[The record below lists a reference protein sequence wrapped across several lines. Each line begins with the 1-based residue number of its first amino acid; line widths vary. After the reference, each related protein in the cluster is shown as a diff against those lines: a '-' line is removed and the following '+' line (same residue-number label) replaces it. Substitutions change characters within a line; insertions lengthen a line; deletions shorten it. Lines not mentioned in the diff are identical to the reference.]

1 MPQITITRKDLEAMS
16 ALAKK
21 HGSKKFFMAKDQG
34 AYVGVCGGDHDKG
47 TFENH
52 IVYFKGM
59 DPKKNPYDFYDNA
72 RYAFGGDDFGEHFD
86 IDIIHKLVADPLTTK
101 MVVKVGRSSINI
113 SSYARKAPAAPKAA
127 PKKAAPK
134 PTTSKSTIGQIAMRG
149 IENGMTNEAII
160 SLVKS
165 VYPDAKTSN
174 ASINWYR
181 SKMRKAQS

>member
-1 MPQITITRKDLEAMS
+1 MTQITITRKDLEAMS

-21 HGSKKFFMAKDQG
+21 HGSKKFFMAKDEG
-34 AYVGVCGGDHDKG
+34 AYVGVTGGSQDEG

-52 IVYFKGM
+52 LCYFKGM
-59 DPKKNPYDFYDNA
+59 NPKTNEDAWDNA

-101 MVVKVGRSSINI
+101 MVIKVGRSNISI
-113 SSYARKAPAAPKAA
+113 SSYARKAPAAPAAPKVA

-134 PTTSKSTIGQIAMRG
+134 AKGKETIGNLATQAIR
-149 IENGMTNEAII
+149 NGMTNEQILE
-160 SLVKS
+160 LVKA
-165 VYPDAKTSN
+165 VFPNAKTSN

-181 SKMRKAQS
+181 SQLNKKA

>member
-1 MPQITITRKDLEAMS
+1 MTQITITRKDLEAMS

-21 HGSKKFFMAKDQG
+21 HGTKKFFMAKDEG
-34 AYVGVCGGDHDKG
+34 AYVGVTGGKDE

-52 IVYFKGM
+52 ICYFKGM
-59 DPKKNPYDFYDNA
+59 NPKINDDAWDNA
-72 RYAFGGDDFGEHFD
+72 RHAFGGDDFGEHFD
-86 IDIIHKLVADPLTTK
+86 MDIIHKLVADPLTTK
-101 MVVKVGRSSINI
+101 MVIKVGRSSISI

-134 PTTSKSTIGQIAMRG
+134 ATTSKSTIGQIATRA
-149 IENGMTNEAII
+149 IQNGMKNEDII

-165 VYPDAKTSN
+165 VYPNAKTSN

-181 SKMRKAQS
+181 SQLNKKA

>member
-1 MPQITITRKDLEAMS
+1 MTQITISRKDLEAMS

-21 HGSKKFFMAKDQG
+21 HDSKKFFMAKDEG
-34 AYVGVCGGDHDKG
+34 AYVGVTGGNQEDG

-59 DPKKNPYDFYDNA
+59 NPKTNEDAWDNA

-101 MVVKVGRSSINI
+101 MVIKVGRSNISI
-113 SSYARKAPAAPKAA
+113 SSYSRPAAKPQAPKAA
-127 PKKAAPK
+127 PKKAATPK
-134 PTTSKSTIGQIAMRG
+134 TDGKSTIGQIAMRG
-149 IENGMTNEAII
+149 IENGLTNEQII

-165 VYPDAKTSN
+165 VYPNAKTSN
-174 ASINWYR
+174 ASVNWYR
-181 SKMRKAQS
+181 SKMNKA